1 MKKAIKL
8 VNSLFIAA
16 IIVIFLVSLVR
27 TVFFPKDINYYENRY
42 SEKIIL
48 PSVSN
53 IVDMTFQDS
62 IENAL
67 ADQIPKAQV
76 MKKYYN
82 ITITETLRSMV
93 HPILKLR
100 ENTYV
105 NYMGLM
111 LFNSDHIM
119 YSCYNTDE
127 KKVFFDAKAE
137 NYNSVISSHPE
148 LDFYAYYIEKDT
160 DINFESGEKNGA
172 GEYMLSLL
180 QIPENNKA
188 VFEINN
194 YPEFREYFYRT
205 DHHWNY
211 KGSYKAYTELLTLL
225 DITTPPIEHVG
236 EITLTDNFSGS
247 KAASIGSDMFGEDF
261 TVYTFDYPEISITI
275 NGEAASDYGMQ
286 DDVFRGVLPENV
298 SYGTYYGGDHGEI
311 IFDSGNA
318 DRENILIIGESY
330 DNALLKLLAS
340 HFDTTYSIDL
350 RNYEHFMGKLFDLD
364 EYISEIDIDKVLF
377 IGNIDFY
384 ILNDFMLEEQ

>member
-93 HPILKLR
+93 RPILKLR

-180 QIPENNKA
+180 HIPENNKA

-194 YPEFREYFYRT
+194 YPEFREYFYKT

-261 TVYTFDYPEISITI
+261 TVYTFDYPEMSITI
-275 NGEAASDYGMQ
+275 NGEAATDYGMQ

-364 EYISEIDIDKVLF
+364 EYISERDIDKVLF

-384 ILNDFMLEEQ
+384 ILNDFMLEER

>member
-82 ITITETLRSMV
+82 ITITETLRPMV
-93 HPILKLR
+93 RPILKLR

-180 QIPENNKA
+180 HIPENNKA

-261 TVYTFDYPEISITI
+261 TVYTFDYPEMSITI
-275 NGEAASDYGMQ
+275 NGEAATDYGMQ

-364 EYISEIDIDKVLF
+364 EYISERDIDKVLF

-384 ILNDFMLEEQ
+384 ILNDFMLEER